1 MSATGYEET
10 ELNYAATED
19 MEDEQGAEEDEEEE
33 IDEDE
38 DETSKGKVSWDS
50 SIRWFFTIIL
60 SRVKDE
66 TFEIFFENW
75 PVKAEFFSKGKP
87 TVWRT
92 LLMKLLAKVL

>member
-50 SIRWFFTIIL
+50 SMRWFFTFIL
-60 SRVKDE
+60 SSIKDE
-66 TFEIFFENW
+66 NLDFFCRKSVDVGRISSTKHNATPCEG
-75 PVKAEFFSKGKP
+75 S
-87 TVWRT
+87 
-92 LLMKLLAKVL
+92 

>member
-50 SIRWFFTIIL
+50 SMRWFFTFIL
-60 SRVKDE
+60 SSIKDE
-66 TFEIFFENW
+66 NLDFFLSKIGRCR
-75 PVKAEFFSKGKP
+75 PYFIHKA
-87 TVWRT
+87 
-92 LLMKLLAKVL
+92 

>member
-19 MEDEQGAEEDEEEE
+19 MEDEQGAEEEDEEEE

-50 SIRWFFTIIL
+50 SMRWIFTIIL
-60 SRVKDE
+60 SRMKDE
-66 TFEIFFENW
+66 NLDFFC
-75 PVKAEFFSKGKP
+75 
-87 TVWRT
+87 R
-92 LLMKLLAKVL
+92 KLADVGRISSIEHNATPCEGS

>member
-50 SIRWFFTIIL
+50 SMRWNFRFL
-60 SRVKDE
+60 SKIVRCRPNFIE
-66 TFEIFFENW
+66 GY
-75 PVKAEFFSKGKP
+75 A
-87 TVWRT
+87 
-92 LLMKLLAKVL
+92 

>member
-19 MEDEQGAEEDEEEE
+19 MDDEQGAEEDEEEE

-50 SIRWFFTIIL
+50 STRWIFTIIL

-66 TFEIFFENW
+66 NLR
-75 PVKAEFFSKGKP
+75 FSSKIGRCRP
-87 TVWRT
+87 NFIEGY
-92 LLMKLLAKVL
+92 A